1 MKPIIIDM
9 EEMSDSTEVYETRP
23 SPVFAGIIYFLVVIL
38 VSAVL
43 WMSFFQIDVITHAY
57 GVLQSNDA
65 TATITNVTAGKL
77 TECRFCDGD
86 YVEKGDVLFVVDA
99 QELQQ
104 QKEQC
109 KKELEEVNSRIEMLN
124 VYQRALEGD
133 AEVLQGYEANSFY
146 QEFATRYQAVLMNC
160 DSVHSDVSAQRS
172 QYQTSINSLN
182 VSIQTAD
189 QDKRKL
195 SQMLADIRSR
205 TNSFA
210 TEEVYYHA
218 TVEEYIKRYSLTASQ
233 YDTQITQLKE
243 TQKSDDETVGYKEK
257 IETLQTEKEQTLN
270 QMEAE
275 MLASVEQA
283 LVSAQNNLESLQ
295 ASRSEAENRLDNLQN
310 GTEELNADLIV
321 VNEKNAVFAELNTYK
336 SKQAEYEATLSALQV
351 RISECAVTAQTNG
364 YLNLTAD
371 KVEGDYAGAGE
382 TLGSIVPKENGS
394 YKAVIYVENQDIG
407 RIRKN
412 QTVKYEI
419 PAYPSSEYGIIKGE
433 IQKISKDLKVNQEN
447 GNGYYELEASIS
459 YEGGSREVEFIQ
471 GMALEVKLVTEQKS
485 VMRYLLEKI
494 DLLDD

>member
-9 EEMSDSTEVYETRP
+9 EEMSDSTEVYGTSP
-23 SPVFAGIIYFLVVIL
+23 SPVFAGIIYFLAVIL
-38 VSAVL
+38 ASAVL

-77 TECRFCDGD
+77 TGCRVRDGD
-86 YVEKGDVLFVVDA
+86 YVEKGEVLFVVDA

-133 AEVLQGYEANSFY
+133 AEVLQGYEDNSFY

-195 SQMLADIRSR
+195 SQMLSDIRSR

-218 TVEEYIKRYSLTASQ
+218 AVEEYIKRYSLTASQ
-233 YDTQITQLKE
+233 YDTQLKE
-243 TQKSDDETVGYKEK
+243 TQKSDDETTGYQEK

-275 MLASVEQA
+275 MLASVEQSLA
-283 LVSAQNNLESLQ
+283 SVENNLETLQ
-295 ASRSEAENRLDNLQN
+295 TSRSEAQNHLDNLQN

-336 SKQAEYEATLSALQV
+336 GKKAEYEATLSALKV

-371 KVEGDYAGAGE
+371 KVEGDYVGAGE
-382 TLGSIVPKENGS
+382 TLGSIVPKEEGS